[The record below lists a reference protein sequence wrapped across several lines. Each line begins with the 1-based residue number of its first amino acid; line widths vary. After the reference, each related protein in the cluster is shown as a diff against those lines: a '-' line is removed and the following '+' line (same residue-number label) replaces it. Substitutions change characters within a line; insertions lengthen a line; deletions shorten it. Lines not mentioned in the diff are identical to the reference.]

1 MRRPVTASTRLAGV
15 VGHPIRHS
23 LSPAL
28 FEAWIDAA
36 GLDAV
41 YMALAPSPGRF
52 ASLVDG
58 LRGIVLGLNVT
69 APFKE
74 EALAAADHA
83 SDRAKRAGA
92 ANLLIFEEAGGIG
105 ADNTDGAGLLAAL
118 LAAPGGFRPAA
129 GPAVILGAGGAAR
142 GAAAA
147 LIEAAA
153 PEVRIVGRQ
162 EEAAKQ
168 LADVLGTRARG
179 VPLIEAKSA
188 MSGANVI
195 INATPQG
202 QGGDPGPAIPLE
214 AAPVGAVVMDMVYQP
229 LRTAFLERAAQR
241 GHPTVD
247 GLAMLIAQA
256 IPSFEAMFGAP
267 PPAIDVRRRALE
279 AMGES

>member
-15 VGHPIRHS
+15 VGYPIGQS
-23 LSPAL
+23 LSPVI
-28 FEAWIDAA
+28 FGAWIDDA

-41 YMALAPSPGRF
+41 YVALAPPLGRF
-52 ASLVDG
+52 ASLVEG

-69 APFKE
+69 APFKA

-83 SDRAKRAGA
+83 SDRATRAGA
-92 ANLLIFEEAGGIG
+92 ANLLIFDAGGAIG
-105 ADNTDGAGLLAAL
+105 ADNTDGAGLMAAL

-147 LIEAAA
+147 LLEAGA
-153 PEVRIVGRQ
+153 PEVRIVARR

-168 LADVLGTRARG
+168 LAAVLGGRARG
-179 VPLIEAKSA
+179 LPLLDARSA
-188 MSGANVI
+188 LSAANVI

-202 QGGDPGPAIPLE
+202 QGGDPGPEIPLE
-214 AAPVGAVVMDMVYQP
+214 AAPSGAVVMDMVYRP
-229 LRTAFLERAAQR
+229 LRTAVLESAAQ
-241 GHPTVD
+241 GEHPTVD

-256 IPSFEAMFGAP
+256 IPSFEAIFGAP
-267 PPAIDVRRRALE
+267 PPATDVRPRALE